1 MGQKDEGCA
10 ADQVSDRI
18 FTVPNIISFVRLC
31 LVPVFLVL
39 LLNGFNVAA
48 TLLYALAA
56 GTDWIDGQIARRT
69 CPVWASCSIRRS
81 TASS

>member
-48 TLLYALAA
+48 TLA
-56 GTDWIDGQIARRT
+56 GRMP